1 MNAGKQ
7 TEIVAFLSESGS
19 YGVSSPVERID
30 THISIVFLAGER
42 AYKLKR
48 DIRFSYL
55 DYSDPDERRRFCE
68 AEVAINR
75 RTAPD
80 LYEGVTPVVR
90 RPDGNL
96 ALGGAGAP
104 LDWLVV
110 MKRFDQAGIW
120 DAIAERGELTPAL
133 VTELADIVARF
144 HISVDAVTT
153 NDGAGSIR
161 RVVDENEIELR
172 RFVPN
177 IFDAGEVRRLGDTC
191 RGALEETARLLD
203 HRGAAGKIRRCHGDL
218 HLRNICQVDGRPT
231 LFDAIEFSDDLA
243 VIDVLYDLAFLI
255 MDLEHRALRPLGN
268 FLFNRYLGLTRDY
281 DGLAAMK
288 LFLACRAG
296 IRAHVTAAAA
306 AANSD
311 GREPRSEGARSYL
324 HLALALL
331 DSPPTRLVV
340 IGGPSG
346 SGKSSVARRLA
357 PYLGPAPGA
366 VHLQSDVIRKRL
378 AGVSPECA
386 LGQEHYGSEDTRT
399 VYDRLHSDAEHALTA
414 GYTVIAD
421 ATYLDAGQRRRVE
434 ALASK
439 AGVPFHRL
447 WLAAPAATLERRVSE
462 RSDDASDA
470 DVDVLRKQLTA
481 EVTDLGWTKLSAC
494 GDLDQTVARALHELE
509 RDVPVTEMDCA

>member
-1 MNAGKQ
+1 MNAGNQ
-7 TEIVAFLSESGS
+7 TEIAAFLSESGS
-19 YGVSSPVERID
+19 YGISSPVERID

-55 DYSDPDERRRFCE
+55 DYSDPEERRRFCE

-90 RPDGNL
+90 RPNGNL
-96 ALGGAGAP
+96 ALGEPGTP

-120 DAIAERGELTPAL
+120 DAMAERGELTPAL
-133 VTELADIVARF
+133 VSELADIVARF
-144 HISVDAVTT
+144 HMDVDAVTT
-153 NDGAGSIR
+153 DDGAGSIR
-161 RVVDENEIELR
+161 RVVDENELELR

-177 IFDAGEVRRLGDTC
+177 IFDAGEVRRLGDAC
-191 RGALEETARLLD
+191 RGALGETARLLD
-203 HRGAAGKIRRCHGDL
+203 NRGAAGMVRRCHGDL

-231 LFDAIEFSDDLA
+231 LFDAIEFSDDIA
-243 VIDVLYDLAFLI
+243 VIDILYDLAFLI
-255 MDLEHRALRPLGN
+255 MDLEHRDLRPLAN
-268 FLFNRYLGLTRDY
+268 LLLNRYLSLTRDY
-281 DGLAAMK
+281 DGLAAMP

-296 IRAHVTAAAA
+296 IRAHVTTAA

-311 GREPRSEGARSYL
+311 DREPRSEEARSYL
-324 HLALALL
+324 HLALTLL
-331 DSPPTRLVV
+331 DSPLPRLVV

-357 PYLGPAPGA
+357 PLLGAVPGA

-378 AGVSPECA
+378 AGITPEIELA
-386 LGQEHYGSEDTRT
+386 QEHYGEEITRA
-399 VYDRLHSDAEHALTA
+399 VYDRLHTDAERALKA
-414 GYTVIAD
+414 GCTVIGD
-421 ATYLDAGQRRRVE
+421 ATYLDPGQRGRVE
-434 ALASK
+434 TLALK
-439 AGVPFHRL
+439 AGVPFQGL
-447 WLAAPAATLERRVSE
+447 WLTAPAETLESRVSGRGE
-462 RSDDASDA
+462 DASDA
-470 DVDVLRKQLTA
+470 DVGVLKKQLTA
-481 EVTDLGWTKLSAC
+481 DVSDVGWTKLPAC

-509 RDVPVTEMDCA
+509 RDVPVTEVDCA